1 MTFQVSFKDL
11 AGNEGL
17 SFSTGNTKTVKIDTQ
32 PPNLTKVSLSS
43 IGNDDPS
50 LARARQKVQLDFEGS
65 EKLRDPKVVIHG
77 QAIPLIGVEQTWSA
91 RYSVVENDDL
101 ALNPRELE
109 GLKLWLDA
117 SNIDGQNNTS
127 LSNGSLVG
135 EWKDLSGHAHH
146 VSQTIDNR
154 KPSLT
159 TNLDKPYLSFDGS
172 NDSLE
177 ADLTGHILDN
187 PSGKDLTIFTVVRPK
202 EGYYIL
208 STGGQATA
216 ATGYALSFQAGNS
229 FSTMKDNSGGR
240 ELYISD
246 LFAPNNTHLV
256 THSYSE
262 TYTNID
268 VLVNGSSSGSEFTHY
283 NSSTNSHQKI
293 TIGKPNNLNS
303 YYGKF
308 EIAEVIVISSTDAQK
323 IMGIQYYLS
332 KKWGLTTNV
341 DSDGDGVS
349 DVSDATPAGLVTQP
363 KQVEFEI
370 TYEDEAGNQGSI
382 ITQTSDGTSVSIDTT
397 SPIVTDYSMEVNEK
411 SFSTS
416 KSGDNISLSFTSS
429 ESIEQPSVTLSG
441 RPAAIKGDGTAWTA
455 EMLVQDDDAEGN
467 LDVEIQF
474 KDHAGNDYS
483 FEGPDDSDL
492 LAFYP
497 LDGGALEQSGGFSG
511 TLNGTDVT
519 VDRSGKK
526 GKALFFNGQS
536 DNIQVDGSGILLNEH
551 LSVSAWVKPHDL
563 QSSYHTVVGLRE
575 AFNLKLQKY
584 GQGYYLAVHIKTNG
598 WSSGQGST
606 LIDMDRWYH
615 IAATYDGE
623 KVRLYVDGQDDGSF
637 DASGALDM
645 NGDLKLGSRSIDSEF
660 FRGAIDDVR
669 IFSRNLDALELKIW
683 SDELQLDQTEP
694 DLSSISLVSS
704 NKRDNTTFAKPEDTI
719 TLSFTSTEQIQSPTI
734 ILAGDDSLSVKDMS
748 SSKDGTSW
756 EVVYNVTSSESER
769 DVSFNIAYQD
779 IAGNFGDNRTQA
791 NSRTNRIR
799 IDTVIP
805 ELDLVSLASNN
816 PDNSTAMAGDNVTL
830 TVRSRKRC
838 RRWNWSMRMTP

>member
-1 MTFQVSFKDL
+1 
-11 AGNEGL
+11 
-17 SFSTGNTKTVKIDTQ
+17 
-32 PPNLTKVSLSS
+32 
-43 IGNDDPS
+43 
-50 LARARQKVQLDFEGS
+50 
-65 EKLRDPKVVIHG
+65 
-77 QAIPLIGVEQTWSA
+77 
-91 RYSVVENDDL
+91 
-101 ALNPRELE
+101 
-109 GLKLWLDA
+109 
-117 SNIDGQNNTS
+117 DGQNNTS
-127 LSNGSLVG
+127 LSNGALVG

-146 VSQTIDNR
+146 VTQTADNR

-240 ELYISD
+240 ELLISD

-262 TYTNID
+262 TFTNID

-332 KKWGLTTNV
+332 KKWGLTSNV
-341 DSDGDGVS
+341 DSDGDGIS
-349 DVSDATPAGLVTQP
+349 DVSDGTPAGLVTQA

-397 SPIVTDYSMEVNEK
+397 SPTVTDYSMEVNEK

-441 RPAAIKGDGTAWTA
+441 RSAVINGDGTSWTA
-455 EMLVQDDDAEGN
+455 EILLQDDDTEGK
-467 LDVEIQF
+467 LDVQIQF
-474 KDHAGNDYS
+474 QDPAGNEFS

-492 LAFYP
+492 LASYP
-497 LDGGALEQSGGFSG
+497 LDGDAVEQTGGLSG

-519 VDRSGKK
+519 ADRSGTR
-526 GKALFFNGQS
+526 GQALFLNGQS
-536 DNIQVDGSGILLNEH
+536 DSIEVDGSGIFLDQH
-551 LSVSAWVKPHDL
+551 LTVSAWVRPHDL

-575 AFNLKLQKY
+575 AFNLKLQKS
-584 GQGYYLAVHIKTNG
+584 GSGYYLAVHIKTGG

-606 LIDMDRWYH
+606 LLEMDRWYH

-623 KVRLYVDGQDDGSF
+623 KVRLYVDGQNDGSF
-637 DASGALDM
+637 DASG
-645 NGDLKLGSRSIDSEF
+645 
-660 FRGAIDDVR
+660 
-669 IFSRNLDALELKIW
+669 
-683 SDELQLDQTEP
+683 
-694 DLSSISLVSS
+694 SL
-704 NKRDNTTFAKPEDTI
+704 T
-719 TLSFTSTEQIQSPTI
+719 
-734 ILAGDDSLSVKDMS
+734 
-748 SSKDGTSW
+748 
-756 EVVYNVTSSESER
+756 
-769 DVSFNIAYQD
+769 
-779 IAGNFGDNRTQA
+779 
-791 NSRTNRIR
+791 
-799 IDTVIP
+799 
-805 ELDLVSLASNN
+805 
-816 PDNSTAMAGDNVTL
+816 
-830 TVRSRKRC
+830 
-838 RRWNWSMRMTP
+838 